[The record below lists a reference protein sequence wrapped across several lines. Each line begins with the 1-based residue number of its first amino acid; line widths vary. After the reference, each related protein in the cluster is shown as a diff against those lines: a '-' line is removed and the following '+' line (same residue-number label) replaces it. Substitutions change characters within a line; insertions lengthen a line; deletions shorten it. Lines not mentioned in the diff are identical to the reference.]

1 MDSYFNDARLHA
13 AFWDASPVPHAI
25 VSTKGTFLRVNEA
38 WAKLLGYSRSELIG
52 NHFRTITHPAD
63 IDADQSEVSRLLT
76 DPDAHGYSM
85 VKRYLSKQGTAVW
98 VELHVVA
105 IRDAE
110 STLESFAVV
119 VVPLP
124 VPGPRDTGHPPSH
137 LTRLVD
143 CYIELLTRRP
153 RECLAALVLGLVAV
167 GAIPIGSVIELVRAY
182 FQQ

>member
-124 VPGPRDTGHPPSH
+124 VASDRHTPASNGVI
-137 LTRLVD
+137 TRLVD
-143 CYIELLTRRP
+143 CYINLVSTRP
-153 RECLAALVLGLVAV
+153 RECLIALVSGLVAIN
-167 GAIPIGSVIELVRAY
+167 AIPFGVLIELVKAY
-182 FQQ
+182 FNP